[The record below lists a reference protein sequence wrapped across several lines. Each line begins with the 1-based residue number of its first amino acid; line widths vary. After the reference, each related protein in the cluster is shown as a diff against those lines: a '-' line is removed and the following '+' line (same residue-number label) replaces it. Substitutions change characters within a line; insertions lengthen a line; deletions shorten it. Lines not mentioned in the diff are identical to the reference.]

1 MSNFIAEYVKKG
13 NNNYMIIKAD
23 REYMTRKINTCM
35 KGRHVDIYR
44 CFECWGRGHASTL
57 PMASKGRGRGATP

>member
-35 KGRHVDIYR
+35 TTVIQGQARRYISL
-44 CFECWGRGHASTL
+44 F
-57 PMASKGRGRGATP
+57 